1 MNANAIDPAM
11 DRMSVAPG
19 AEDADT
25 NATTAKAERVT
36 ANSADAG
43 TDRSIVE
50 RLERNPESK
59 EARLDRALD
68 ESMDASDPPAST
80 QPVHNHSIPESS
92 GYNEKA
98 EAKIAAGPAG
108 TKGIIGKVLH
118 KLGLD

>member
-1 MNANAIDPAM
+1 MTANPIDPAM
-11 DRMSVAPG
+11 DKMSVAPG
-19 AEDADT
+19 PEDAD
-25 NATTAKAERVT
+25 AGSAT
-36 ANSADAG
+36 ANERPAPVGSADAG

-80 QPVHNHSIPESS
+80 QPIHNHSLPESS

-98 EAKIAAGPAG
+98 EEKLAAGPAG
-108 TKGIIGKVLH
+108 TRGIIGKVLH

>member
-1 MNANAIDPAM
+1 MDANPIDPAM
-11 DRMSVAPG
+11 GKVPVAPG
-19 AEDADT
+19 PDSE
-25 NATTAKAERVT
+25 ATAERSVP
-36 ANSADAG
+36 ARSADAG
-43 TDRSIVE
+43 TDESIAE

-80 QPVHNHSIPESS
+80 QPVHSHSLPESS
-92 GYNEKA
+92 GYDEKA
-98 EAKIAAGPAG
+98 EEKRAAGPAG